1 MASCVQAHQR
11 ASKEERRSL
20 CRLIDARKLSAEAA
34 AHAVQNDRLPVRCVV
49 QVLFLSEHG
58 GGGGGA
64 KLSHHRL
71 AEWTGGS
78 FRDLQQIRSPAPA
91 LDLPSAAVV
100 ATGAR
105 CPSKREVVAAQHHE
119 LRRLREDVARLQ
131 VRPCH
136 DAMNVV
142 TVSFQCDAWG
152 VAGYMCVRGGRCSP
166 WHHGC
171 RCSATRCRRRW
182 TG

>member
-1 MASCVQAHQR
+1 VQAHPR

-58 GGGGGA
+58 GRGGA
-64 KLSHHRL
+64 RLSHHRL

-136 DAMNVV
+136 AAMNVARGCQLSSS
-142 TVSFQCDAWG
+142 VS
-152 VAGYMCVRGGRCSP
+152 V
-166 WHHGC
+166 
-171 RCSATRCRRRW
+171 
-182 TG
+182 

>member
-1 MASCVQAHQR
+1 MA
-11 ASKEERRSL
+11 ASISVPVLHGTTPETTSL
-20 CRLIDARKLSAEAA
+20 PGLVWAEAA

-58 GGGGGA
+58 GRGGA
-64 KLSHHRL
+64 RLSHHRL

-136 DAMNVV
+136 AAMNVARGCQLSSS
-142 TVSFQCDAWG
+142 VS
-152 VAGYMCVRGGRCSP
+152 V
-166 WHHGC
+166 
-171 RCSATRCRRRW
+171 
-182 TG
+182 

>member
-1 MASCVQAHQR
+1 MASCVQAHPR

-71 AEWTGGS
+71 AEWSGGS
-78 FRDLQQIRSPAPA
+78 FRDLQIRSPSPA

-100 ATGAR
+100 AAGAR
-105 CPSKREVVAAQHHE
+105 CPSKREVAAAQHHE

-152 VAGYMCVRGGRCSP
+152 ADGYMCVRGGRCSP